1 MPQEEDHI
9 TVEAEMPVA
18 ESFGL
23 ADELRSSTQGRAF
36 WATQFSHW
44 APVPASMQATVIGE
58 IRKRRGLDPAPPRAD
73 DFLEREQ
80 A

>member
-1 MPQEEDHI
+1 MPTEEDMVI
-9 TVEAEMPVA
+9 IKAEMPVA

-44 APVPASMQATVIGE
+44 AMVPESMQATVIEE
-58 IRKRRGLDPAPPRAD
+58 IRKRRGLSPRPPRAE
-73 DFLEREQ
+73 DFFEKE
-80 A
+80 